1 MADEPKVNASQLD
14 SMSFKEGLVE
24 LDEIVR
30 ALEGNQLELE
40 LEQSIQKYERGVAL
54 LGALQKR
61 LDDAQQK
68 VTVLMGE
75 LEPENSDEV
84 DTKLS

>member
-1 MADEPKVNASQLD
+1 MADEPKVDASQLD

-30 ALEGNQLELE
+30 ALEGNQLE

-75 LEPENSDEV
+75 FEPENSDEV

>member
-1 MADEPKVNASQLD
+1 MADEPKVDASQLD

-30 ALEGNQLELE
+30 ALEGNQLELA
-40 LEQSIQKYERGVAL
+40 QSIQKYERGVAL
-54 LGALQKR
+54 LGALQQR

>member
-1 MADEPKVNASQLD
+1 MADEPKVDASQLD
-14 SMSFKEGLVE
+14 NMSFKEGLVE

-40 LEQSIQKYERGVAL
+40 QSIQKYERGVAL
-54 LGALQKR
+54 LGALEKR

>member
-1 MADEPKVNASQLD
+1 MSEENTNLPNPKD
-14 SMSFKEGLVE
+14 MSFKEGLVE
-24 LDEIVR
+24 LDQIVR

-40 LEQSIQKYERGVAL
+40 QSIASYERGVAL

-68 VTVLMGE
+68 VTTLMGE
-75 LEPENSDEV
+75 LEPESDDSI

>member
-1 MADEPKVNASQLD
+1 MADEPKVDASQLD

-40 LEQSIQKYERGVAL
+40 QSIQKYERGVAL

-61 LDDAQQK
+61 LDYAQQK

>member
-1 MADEPKVNASQLD
+1 MADEPKVDASQLD

-30 ALEGNQLELE
+30 ALEGNQLE

-68 VTVLMGE
+68 VTVLLGE

>member
-14 SMSFKEGLVE
+14 SMSFKEWLVE

-30 ALEGNQLELE
+30 ALEGNQLE

>member
-1 MADEPKVNASQLD
+1 MADEPKVDTAQLD
-14 SMSFKEGLVE
+14 NMSFKEGLME

-30 ALEGNQLELE
+30 ALEGNQLE

>member
-1 MADEPKVNASQLD
+1 
-14 SMSFKEGLVE
+14 LVE

-30 ALEGNQLELE
+30 ALEGNQLER
-40 LEQSIQKYERGVAL
+40 EQSIQKYERGVAL

-75 LEPENSDEV
+75 LEPENNDEV

>member
-1 MADEPKVNASQLD
+1 MADEPKVDASQLD

-40 LEQSIQKYERGVAL
+40 QSIQKYERGVAL
-54 LGALQKR
+54 LGALQKC